1 MILRFKSQRIIL
13 TLLIC
18 TLAATIIVG
27 IFSVRYMQKRFNR
40 YDDSVFEKIVE
51 SSKDIEPSL
60 FFENIEGYIN
70 NRDIIFSVD
79 SDGSVTWSEGL
90 VIGEKFKDIVHKQLV
105 IDDGWIRLSRKD
117 LNLNTYVSN
126 VNVKVDQV
134 YTFVLS
140 DGSLC
145 YYIPFRLVGEN
156 DYLSII
162 LISVTIACFITSFGI
177 GIINKDIS
185 DVMKEEKISLN
196 LANVSS

>member
-18 TLAATIIVG
+18 TLAAAIIVG
-27 IFSVRYMQKRFNR
+27 IFSVRYMQKRFNE
-40 YDDSVFEKIVE
+40 YDESVFEKIVE
-51 SSKDIEPSL
+51 ASKDIEPSL

-70 NRDIIFSVD
+70 NRDIIFLVD
-79 SDGSVTWSEGL
+79 SDGSVTRSEGL
-90 VIGEKFKDIVHKQLV
+90 VIGEKFKDIVHKKLV
-105 IDDGWIRLSRKD
+105 IDDGKIRLSRKD

-126 VNVKVDQV
+126 VNVRVDQV
-134 YTFVLS
+134 YTFSLS

-156 DYLSII
+156 NYLFII
-162 LISVTIACFITSFGI
+162 LISITIACFITSFAI

-185 DVMKEEKISLN
+185 EMMKAEKVTLN
-196 LANVSS
+196 LTKINS